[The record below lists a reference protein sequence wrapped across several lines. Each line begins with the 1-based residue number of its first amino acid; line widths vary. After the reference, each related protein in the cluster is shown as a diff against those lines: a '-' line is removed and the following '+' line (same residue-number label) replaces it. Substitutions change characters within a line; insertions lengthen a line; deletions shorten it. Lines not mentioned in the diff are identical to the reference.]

1 MQIDGYVQALREDLV
16 RVAALGD
23 ETTARAA
30 ELLAV
35 ALESSVARRLQ
46 EVLGE
51 AALEVS
57 SQLDSGRVEVRIAGG
72 DPELVVVRDQEA
84 EPAAA
89 GDDILD
95 ARITLRLPDALK
107 RRVED
112 AATTGRGLREHLD
125 RPRGR
130 AERARRQAVLR
141 QTAHRLR
148 PQLKG
153 VLMSDLLIRS
163 HTASDAGWIYDD
175 PSGVPDA
182 PLEVSLPQPL
192 RSGVETAAAREGP
205 HAERVAH
212 VARLPQPRTS
222 EPEGG
227 LTMPDHRFDTPRPVE
242 LRVTIPAGD
251 IDVET
256 VDGDESV
263 ITIEGDE
270 KLVEQ
275 TTVEQRGDTIVVD
288 FHGKRGFFGVNIS
301 IGDLSF
307 GAGGLTSARRS
318 RTRARLAS
326 QARRPTRRSAAR
338 SSRWRRRPRRA
349 TCASPARS
357 RAPP

>member
-112 AATTGRGLREHLD
+112 AATKE
-125 RPRGR
+125 
-130 AERARRQAVLR
+130 
-141 QTAHRLR
+141 
-148 PQLKG
+148 G
-153 VLMSDLLIRS
+153 VSVN
-163 HTASDAGWIYDD
+163 TWI
-175 PSGVPDA
+175 V
-182 PLEVSLPQPL
+182 
-192 RSGVETAAAREGP
+192 
-205 HAERVAH
+205 HA
-212 VARLPQPRTS
+212 VARNA
-222 EPEGG
+222 
-227 LTMPDHRFDTPRPVE
+227 H
-242 LRVTIPAGD
+242 A
-251 IDVET
+251 
-256 VDGDESV
+256 
-263 ITIEGDE
+263 
-270 KLVEQ
+270 
-275 TTVEQRGDTIVVD
+275 
-288 FHGKRGFFGVNIS
+288 
-301 IGDLSF
+301 
-307 GAGGLTSARRS
+307 ARRS
-318 RTRARLAS
+318 SGKRL
-326 QARRPTRRSAAR
+326 TGYGRS
-338 SSRWRRRPRRA
+338 
-349 TCASPARS
+349 
-357 RAPP
+357 